1 MEKYSFS
8 IFPNENFMDLRL
20 FQFGWEQCEPLH
32 SFGPH
37 IRNHYLFH
45 YIISGRG
52 VLDSQDENGVDRQYR
67 LGPGRGFLI
76 CPGQINTYHA
86 DEKNPWKYVW
96 LEFDGLRA
104 ADFLASAG
112 LSVEQPIYSP
122 WDLDMSE
129 EVMRLML
136 YIAEHPEA
144 PALHLIGYL
153 HLFMDALIQS
163 SANRRD
169 AGGSRLR
176 DFYMQEAVAHIERNY
191 QRDLTVEELA
201 DTCGLNR
208 NYFSKLFKEA
218 MGCPPQEFII
228 RMRLSKA
235 TEMMRTEDLSIGEI
249 AARCGYVNQMHFSR
263 AFKKRYHVSPR
274 EWRSRNKEHT
284 RR

>member
-1 MEKYSFS
+1 MEKYSLS

-45 YIISGRG
+45 YIISGWG
-52 VLDSQDENGVDRQYR
+52 VLSSQDENGVDRQYR

-76 CPGQINTYHA
+76 SPGQINTYCA

-104 ADFLASAG
+104 ADFLTNAG
-112 LSVEQPIYSP
+112 LSVEQPIYST

-129 EVMRLML
+129 EVMRLMM
-136 YIAEHPEA
+136 YIADHPEA

-153 HLFMDALIQS
+153 YLFMDALIQS
-163 SANRRD
+163 SASRRD
-169 AGGSRLR
+169 TGRGRLR
-176 DFYMQEAVAHIERNY
+176 DFYMQEAVGYIERNY
-191 QRDLTVEELA
+191 QKDLTVEELA
-201 DTCGLNR
+201 DICGLNR
-208 NYFSKLFKEA
+208 NYFSKIFKEA

-235 TEMMRTEDLSIGEI
+235 TELMRTEDISIGEV

-274 EWRSRNKEHT
+274 EWRSQHKG
-284 RR
+284 RRLR